1 MKKKEINDF
10 YQERSKTA
18 GERASELAWAMIAI
32 LCCALIGNKL
42 ITSFVVSGT
51 LSLVYF
57 LLSALQAVWQAVT
70 AWIFKNHIDDSEEV
84 LDYPNWVGGGAWVFY
99 YLKMIAITVAVIY
112 FVKDMVSLF

>member
-1 MKKKEINDF
+1 MKKKEIYDY
-10 YQERSKTA
+10 YQERSLTA

-32 LCCALIGNKL
+32 LCCALIGSKL

-70 AWIFKNHIDDSEEV
+70 TCIFMDSLKDDEEAKG
-84 LDYPNWVGGGAWVFY
+84 YPKHVGYGAWVFY
-99 YLKMIAITVAVIY
+99 CLKMIVMIVAVIY